1 MSNDP
6 DLEQE
11 LERLMSRVDLPK
23 PERWVPSAP
32 ARSRTPWNVVTV
44 GSIATALLLVT
55 VIGVVGSDVAAPNA
69 SRRPLQTLPT
79 LLRPTPAAS
88 TSPSGAAATG
98 PAGTILDFTE
108 DAGSMA
114 ADDHALA
121 AVVGDAASARIVVTE
136 IGRQR
141 HVIEVTHGR
150 VAFISPHGAL
160 RGDLV
165 AYTESESKDVS
176 AAAPVV
182 VWHVMVANWRTG
194 SITELDAIPGEQSIA
209 PYAPD
214 YMPNAY
220 TNGRDVIWLRTPR
233 VHGDVTASD
242 LMLWRDGATTTIWRS
257 DWRSELSY
265 ALADDGRVAVVV
277 LACPPSAHGGFCP
290 TGTRWEL
297 YVIASTSLTPR
308 LITWRDAFGDRGGVG
323 GPPAFAGTHIAW
335 ARAPGFRNVTSV
347 DIVDVGNGD
356 VRTVTDEACSWIGST
371 VREVVF
377 GCQDGVLHIYPV
389 TGVITRIESN
399 QAGTTFFVADPHAI
413 IGRRVD
419 GNWVIRPVPD

>member
-6 DLEQE
+6 DLEQK

-32 ARSRTPWNVVTV
+32 ARSRTPWKVVTV

-79 LLRPTPAAS
+79 LLRPTPTES
-88 TSPSGAAATG
+88 TAPPPRGTAVTG

-121 AVVGDAASARIVVTE
+121 AVVGDAASSRIVVTE

-141 HVIEVTHGR
+141 HVVEVTRGR

-194 SITELDAIPGEQSIA
+194 SMMDQGQERPVRFFWLLSGEPGRRIPA
-209 PYAPD
+209 PWCSGSLQPA
-214 YMPNAY
+214 AVSA
-220 TNGRDVIWLRTPR
+220 GRRP
-233 VHGDVTASD
+233 
-242 LMLWRDGATTTIWRS
+242 
-257 DWRSELSY
+257 
-265 ALADDGRVAVVV
+265 V
-277 LACPPSAHGGFCP
+277 L
-290 TGTRWEL
+290 
-297 YVIASTSLTPR
+297 
-308 LITWRDAFGDRGGVG
+308 
-323 GPPAFAGTHIAW
+323 
-335 ARAPGFRNVTSV
+335 
-347 DIVDVGNGD
+347 
-356 VRTVTDEACSWIGST
+356 
-371 VREVVF
+371 
-377 GCQDGVLHIYPV
+377 V
-389 TGVITRIESN
+389 TGDSL
-399 QAGTTFFVADPHAI
+399 PC
-413 IGRRVD
+413 
-419 GNWVIRPVPD
+419 